1 MIVFEKYER
10 FEAIMASNGL
20 KITSSNLDGSVCIVY
35 NLLVVAALKSVQF
48 SISWQNFLFITVLK
62 VYVVVFVYTI

>member
-1 MIVFEKYER
+1 
-10 FEAIMASNGL
+10 MASNGL
-20 KITSSNLDGSVCIVY
+20 EITSSNLDGSVCIVY
-35 NLLVVAALKSVQF
+35 TLLVVAALKSVQF

>member
-20 KITSSNLDGSVCIVY
+20 EITSSNLDGSVCI
-35 NLLVVAALKSVQF
+35 VVAALKSVQF